1 MTILSFISIKL
12 ATETVVAQVFVV
24 LAVLYLFFFNKKK
37 IFIVDVIG
45 KYAIVFAFLV
55 ALVAMSGSL
64 FYSQIM
70 GFAPCDL
77 CWFQRIFMY
86 PLVVL
91 LGLALIK
98 KDSNITG
105 YALPLAS
112 IGFCISLYQNY
123 LYYYNGGLHV
133 FCQLAGNSVSCV
145 KRYIFEFGYV
155 TIPVMA
161 LTAFALIIVLLI
173 FYKLSRLNRGSST

>member
-1 MTILSFISIKL
+1 MTIASFISTKL
-12 ATETVVAQVFVV
+12 AIETVVAQAFVI
-24 LAVLYLFFFNKKK
+24 LAVLYLLFFHKKNL
-37 IFIVDVIG
+37 FIIDFAG
-45 KYAIVFAFLV
+45 KYGIVFAFII
-55 ALVAMSGSL
+55 ALVATSGSL

-98 KDSNITG
+98 KDSNITD
-105 YALPLAS
+105 YALLLAS
-112 IGFCISLYQNY
+112 IGFCISLYHNY
-123 LYYYNGGLHV
+123 LYYYNGGLNV

-145 KRYIFEFGYV
+145 KRYIFEFGYI
-155 TIPVMA
+155 TIPMMA
-161 LTAFALIIVLLI
+161 LTAFAAIIVFLI
-173 FYKLSRLNRGSST
+173 FYRFTRLHNFTK